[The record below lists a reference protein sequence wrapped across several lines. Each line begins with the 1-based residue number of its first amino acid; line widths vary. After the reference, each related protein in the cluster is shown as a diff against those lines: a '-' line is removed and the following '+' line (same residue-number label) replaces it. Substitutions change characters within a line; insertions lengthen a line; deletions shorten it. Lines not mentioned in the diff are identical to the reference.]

1 MLDGPGYT
9 VDPPKPSSISWDR
22 TYAVLELKGKSTFDL
37 AAEVSAPVSMRE
49 SAVNQNPN
57 LVSSAHAPS
66 PDTGASMSGADII
79 LRVLS
84 EQGVDTVFGY
94 SGGAI
99 LPTYDAVFRFN
110 EMHEGSPERQIRL
123 VVPANEQTAGFM
135 AAGYARASGK
145 VGVFM
150 VTSGP
155 GATNAVTPIADC
167 NGDSVPV
174 VLICG
179 QVPRAA
185 IGSDAFQEAPV
196 FNIMSACAKQVFL
209 VTDPEKLEETLR
221 SAFEIA
227 RTGRPGPVVVDVP
240 KDIQNWSGTYKG
252 HGTLHF
258 RGYSDRLRMVAR
270 GARLK
275 AGKRAEFFDL
285 LAQSRRP
292 LLYAGGGVI
301 TAGAAAELRE
311 FSERYKIPVVTTL
324 MGLGAMPAK
333 HELWLGMLGMHGSA
347 CANYAVEDC
356 DFLIAVGARFDDRV
370 AGGRPD
376 AFAPGA
382 RYVAHIDIDA
392 AEINKVKRAHW
403 AHVGDAKDALLSL
416 MEADAA
422 VQSPSAW
429 LDRIAELKRRY
440 GLNYDR
446 NSPLIQPQFVVEKLS
461 EITGGRAIIS
471 AGVGQHQMWAA
482 QFFDFAEPRSFLTSG
497 SMGTMGFGLPA
508 AIGAQLARPDAL
520 VIDIDGDGSIRMNAG
535 DLETASTY
543 GVPIKILLLNNVGDG
558 MIRQWQRLFYE
569 GRFCVSD
576 KALHR
581 KNFVMAARADGFE
594 FARSVDKPGELED
607 SLKAFVEFD
616 GPAFLEVM
624 IDPNADVFP
633 MVGPGQSYAEMITG
647 PFIPSRPRRETGTQQ
662 VERRQASDM
671 F

>member
-1 MLDGPGYT
+1 MSKN
-9 VDPPKPSSISWDR
+9 PKI
-22 TYAVLELKGKSTFDL
+22 AVQEIQKAPL
-37 AAEVSAPVSMRE
+37 AGE
-49 SAVNQNPN
+49 
-57 LVSSAHAPS
+57 
-66 PDTGASMSGADII
+66 SMSGADII
-79 LRVLS
+79 LRVLG

-110 EMHEGSPERQIRL
+110 ELHADDPARQINL
-123 VVPANEQTAGFM
+123 VVPANEQAAGFM

-209 VTDPEKLEETLR
+209 VTDPDRLEQTLR
-221 SAFEIA
+221 TAFEVA

-240 KDIQNWSGTYKG
+240 KDIQNWTGTWQG
-252 HGTLHF
+252 QGTLAF
-258 RGYSDRLRMVAR
+258 RGYSDRLRKVAK
-270 GARLK
+270 GAHLDDR
-275 AGKRAEFFDL
+275 KRRDFFDL

-292 LLYAGGGVI
+292 LLYVGGGII
-301 TAGAAAELRE
+301 TAGATEELRE
-311 FSERYKIPVVTTL
+311 FAERYRIPVVHTL
-324 MGLGAMPAK
+324 MGLGTISVK
-333 HELWLGMLGMHGSA
+333 HELGLGMLGMLGMHGAA

-370 AGGRPD
+370 AGGRPH
-376 AFAPGA
+376 AFAPRA
-382 RYVAHIDIDA
+382 RYVAHIDIDE

-403 AHVGDAKDALLSL
+403 THVGDAKNALLSL
-416 MEADAA
+416 MEHDAQVEA
-422 VQSPSAW
+422 PSAW
-429 LDRIAELKRRY
+429 LDHVGELKRHY
-440 GLNYDR
+440 CMNYDR

-461 EITGGRAIIS
+461 EITGGRAIVTT
-471 AGVGQHQMWAA
+471 GVGQHQMWAA
-482 QFFDFAEPRSFLTSG
+482 QFFDFVEPRSFLSSG

-508 AIGAQLARPDAL
+508 AIGAQIGRPDAL
-520 VIDIDGDGSIRMNAG
+520 VIDIDGDGSIRMNIG
-535 DLETASTY
+535 DLETATTY
-543 GVPIKILLLNNVGDG
+543 GVPVKVLLLNHVGDG
-558 MIRQWQRLFYE
+558 MIRQWQRLFYD
-569 GRFCVSD
+569 GRLCVSD
-576 KALHR
+576 KSLHR
-581 KNFVMAARADGFE
+581 KDFVMAAQADGFE
-594 FARSVDKPGELED
+594 FAQRVESLAELEEK
-607 SLKAFVEFD
+607 LRAFIEFA

-624 IDPNADVFP
+624 IDQNADVFP

-647 PFIPSRPRRETGTQQ
+647 PFIPSRDQREAGGKHA
-662 VERRQASDM
+662 VRQAASDM

>member
-1 MLDGPGYT
+1 MT
-9 VDPPKPSSISWDR
+9 
-22 TYAVLELKGKSTFDL
+22 
-37 AAEVSAPVSMRE
+37 
-49 SAVNQNPN
+49 QNPN
-57 LVSSAHAPS
+57 IAPETS
-66 PDTGASMSGADII
+66 QKAPLPGEPMSGADII

-110 EMHEGSPERQIRL
+110 ELHADEPERQINL

-209 VTDPEKLEETLR
+209 VTDPDKLEPTLR
-221 SAFEIA
+221 TAFEVA

-240 KDIQNWSGTYKG
+240 KDIQNWTGTWQG
-252 HGTLHF
+252 HGTLAY
-258 RGYSDRLRMVAR
+258 RGYSDRLRKVAK
-270 GARLK
+270 GARLEES
-275 AGKRAEFFDL
+275 KRHEFFEL
-285 LAQSRRP
+285 LAQSKRP

-301 TAGAAAELRE
+301 TAGATAELRE
-311 FSERYKIPVVTTL
+311 FAERYRIPVVNTL
-324 MGLGAMPAK
+324 MGLGTISVK
-333 HELWLGMLGMHGSA
+333 HELGLGMLGMHGAA

-370 AGGRPD
+370 AGGRPH
-376 AFAPGA
+376 AFAPRA
-382 RYVAHIDIDA
+382 RFVAHIDIDE

-403 AHVGDAKDALLSL
+403 THVGDAKDTLLSL
-416 MEADAA
+416 MKHEAQ
-422 VQSPSAW
+422 VQAPLAW
-429 LDRIAELKRRY
+429 LDHIRELKRRY
-440 GLNYDR
+440 GMNYDR

-461 EITGGRAIIS
+461 EITGGRAIVTT
-471 AGVGQHQMWAA
+471 GVGQHQMWAA
-482 QFFDFAEPRSFLTSG
+482 QFFDFVEPRSFLTSG

-508 AIGAQLARPDAL
+508 AIGAQMGRPGAL
-520 VIDIDGDGSIRMNAG
+520 VIDIDGDGSMRMNIG
-535 DLETASTY
+535 DLETATTY
-543 GVPIKILLLNNVGDG
+543 GVPVKVLLFNNVGDG
-558 MIRQWQRLFYE
+558 MIRQWQRLFYD
-569 GRFCVSD
+569 GRLCVSD
-576 KALHR
+576 KSLHR
-581 KNFVMAARADGFE
+581 KDFVMAARADGFE
-594 FARSVDKPGELED
+594 FAQR
-607 SLKAFVEFD
+607 VEVLSEVEEKLREFID
-616 GPAFLEVM
+616 FGGPAFLEVM
-624 IDPNADVFP
+624 IDQDADVFP
-633 MVGPGQSYAEMITG
+633 MVGPGMSYSDMITG
-647 PFIPSRPRRETGTQQ
+647 PFIPSRDGEESGGARAGHQT
-662 VERRQASDM
+662 ASDM